1 AVTVMFAFRAKEKTI
16 QALVLTHGRDAIEAT
31 GKHFVH
37 VALVAHVKDK
47 TVARRFENAVQRDG
61 QLNHTEVRAKVTACL
76 RKDFYQLVA
85 HFLGELRQILF
96 AQRFNIR
103 GRTNAIQQARVRSWL
118 YYLRRG

>member
-1 AVTVMFAFRAKEKTI
+1 MFAFRAKEKTI

-31 GKHFVH
+31 GKHFVDI
-37 VALVAHVKDK
+37 ALMAHVKDEA
-47 TVARRFENAVQRDG
+47 VAGRFENAVQRNG
-61 QLNHTEVRAKVTACL
+61 QLNHAEVGTKVTACL

-96 AQRFNIR
+96 AQRFDIR
-103 GRTNAIQQARVRSWL
+103 GRANAIQQARIRYWL